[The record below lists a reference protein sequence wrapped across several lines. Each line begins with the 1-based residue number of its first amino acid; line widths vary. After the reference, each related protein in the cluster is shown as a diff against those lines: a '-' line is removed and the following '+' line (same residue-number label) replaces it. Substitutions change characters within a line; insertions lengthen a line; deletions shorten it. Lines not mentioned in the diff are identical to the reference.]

1 MKPRLHILFEHGADG
16 QPYGSAQIRLLRPF
30 THPALRGE
38 FEVTT
43 GLEYDGKVVEAVILD
58 RLWRPDISLVLAE
71 RVTEAVRR
79 AGVKLIYALDDDF
92 LDLPSSVASWFTA
105 QHRQVVEFF
114 LRQADDVW
122 VTTSGLRQR
131 FAAYNRRIAVVP
143 HALDERLL
151 APKKRSRTD
160 WRRSSRI
167 TIGYMGTFSH
177 DDDLLMIVPAL
188 RAVCERQRE
197 KIDIQLVGVAE
208 RPQTLEALRDLPVTV
223 VPLTPDRV
231 EYPRFMSW
239 FTRLKWDVAIAPLMD
254 SPFTRCKSDIKF
266 LDYAALGAAG
276 IYSRL
281 PAYESSVRHRETGW
295 LTENTPEAWQGAL
308 ETLLTDKALRAKLV
322 RKAQHYLYDQRVLA
336 HSAAAWRA
344 ALRELIGNS

>member
-38 FEVTT
+38 FEVTA
-43 GLEYDGKVVEAVILD
+43 GLEYDGKAVEAVILD
-58 RLWRPDISLVLAE
+58 RLWRPDISLALAE

-79 AGVKLIYALDDDF
+79 ARAKLIYTLDDDF
-92 LDLPSSVASWFTA
+92 LDLPPSVASWFTA
-105 QHRQVVEFF
+105 QHRRVVEFF
-114 LRQADDVW
+114 LRQADGVL
-122 VTTSGLRQR
+122 VTTSGLQQR
-131 FAAYNRRIAVVP
+131 FAAYNRRIAIVP

-151 APKKRSRTD
+151 APQKRSRPD
-160 WRRSSRI
+160 WCKSPRI
-167 TIGYMGTFSH
+167 AIGYMGTFSH

-188 RAVCERQRE
+188 RAVSERQRG
-197 KIDIQLVGVAE
+197 KIDIQLVGVVE
-208 RPQTLEALRDLPVTV
+208 HPQTLEALRDLPVTV
-223 VPLTPDRV
+223 LPLTPDRV
-231 EYPRFMSW
+231 EYPRFMGW

-295 LTENTPEAWQGAL
+295 LTENTSEAWQTAL
-308 ETLLTDKALRAKLV
+308 GTLLADKALRTDLV
-322 RKAQHYLYDQRVLA
+322 RNAQRYLYDQRVLA
-336 HSAAAWRA
+336 HSAVAWRA
-344 ALRELIGNS
+344 ALSELFENS